1 MSRNG
6 AVSHLL
12 GGLLL
17 ATVACLCTRDCPG
30 EVFYVATDGNDQW
43 SGRLAAANAQG
54 TDGPLASLAGAR
66 DAIRRARAAGNISGP
81 VTVRVR
87 GGRYFMKG
95 PLVLEPVDSGTA
107 AAEVVIEAYP
117 RERPVISGGRVIR
130 GFREKGQLWEAEI
143 PEVKA
148 GDWYFRQLFVDGRRP
163 PRARGPNSGYYRIAR
178 LLPGP
183 KDAHGKAI
191 ARDKFVFTP
200 GELKP
205 WSRLGD
211 VNLVL
216 MHSWETSIHPL
227 RSVDVQSSVVE
238 LAAPLKEWWCL
249 GYWEKAQRY
258 YVENAYE
265 LLDRP
270 GEWYLNRE
278 TGVLSYWPMPGEKPH
293 QTEVI
298 APRLTELVRLAGD
311 ADAGRHVDHVT
322 LRGLAFH
329 HADWMLAPKG
339 NSSTQAAVEVPA
351 VITAD
356 AARHCAIEGCE
367 VAHVG
372 TYAIWFRRGC
382 KDCRIQRNR
391 LFDLGAGGVRVGET
405 AMAKTDDAETS
416 RTLVDNNHIFDGGR
430 VYPAGIGIWLA
441 QSSHNRISHN
451 DVHDLHY
458 SGISVGW
465 NWNDAENRTHH
476 NLIEQNHVHHLVHG
490 VLSDAGLIYCLGVS
504 PGSVIRNNVFHDIW
518 PYSTP
523 PFGWGIYLDAT
534 CGGYLVENNLVYNT
548 QSGGLMFNNGGH
560 EHTIRNNV
568 FALSATY
575 ALWPYSEKRPSTL
588 TRNIVYLTQGELLIP
603 YGERSLNQ
611 RLAAKEP
618 LGTWN
623 ENVYWHTGG
632 PDRLRFYRRSFAEW
646 QALGLDR
653 GSQIAD
659 PLFVDAAGGD
669 FRLKPESPALKLG
682 FRPLDIS
689 RVGLYG
695 EEAWVREAGHARCRM
710 SPLPPPPAPPEPLQ
724 LNDTFEATP
733 AGSHPAHAEVSG
745 EESGAS
751 IVVSQQRAASGK
763 RSLKISDAKTLQPTW
778 QPHFFYQP
786 HITEGAVRQSFDVWF
801 DADAEF
807 FTEWRDTAAYPNN
820 VGPSVRFDGSG
831 SVRVGGRTLTTIP
844 SRRWARVEIEAR
856 VGKGSPRTFK
866 LTVTPA
872 GQPPQV
878 FENLPMA
885 GAAFVE
891 LHWLGF
897 SSTAAADTAFFL
909 DNLKI
914 ERAEPDLGCFCPAQ
928 REFVKLAAGS
938 LTIATDD
945 R

>member
-1 MSRNG
+1 MSRG
-6 AVSHLL
+6 KPGFHVLGVLL
-12 GGLLL
+12 VATAGWLL
-17 ATVACLCTRDCPG
+17 ARDCQA
-30 EVFYVATDGNDQW
+30 EVFYVATDGNNKW
-43 SGRLAAANAQG
+43 SGRLAEPGAQSA
-54 TDGPLASLAGAR
+54 DGPLGSLAGAR
-66 DAIRRARAAGNISGP
+66 DAIRHARAAGKISGP

-87 GGRYFMKG
+87 GGRYFLDK

-117 RERPVISGGRVIR
+117 KERPVLSGGRVIR
-130 GFREKGQLWEAEI
+130 GFREKGHLWEADV

-148 GDWYFRQLFVDGRRP
+148 GDWYFRQLFVDGRRR
-163 PRARGPNSGYYRIAR
+163 PRARDPNTGYYRIAR

-183 KDAHGKAI
+183 KDARGKAI
-191 ARDKFVFTP
+191 ARDKFAFTP
-200 GELKP
+200 GDLQP
-205 WSRLGD
+205 WPRLDD
-211 VNLVL
+211 VNLIL

-227 RSVDVQSSVVE
+227 RSVDTQSNVVE

-278 TGVLSYWPMPGEKPH
+278 TGALSYWPMPSEKLGE
-293 QTEVI
+293 TEVI
-298 APRLTELVRLAGD
+298 APRLTELVRLVGN
-311 ADAGRHVDHVT
+311 ADMGLHVEHVI
-322 LRGLAFH
+322 LRGLAFQ
-329 HADWMLAPKG
+329 HADWILAPEG

-356 AARHCAIEGCE
+356 AARHCAVEGCE

-382 KDCRIQRNR
+382 RDCRVQRNR
-391 LFDLGAGGVRVGET
+391 LFDLGAGGVRVGE
-405 AMAKTDDAETS
+405 ANMAKTDSAESS
-416 RTLVDNNHIFDGGR
+416 RILVDNNHIFDGGH

-451 DVHDLHY
+451 DVHDLLY

-476 NLIEQNHVHHLVHG
+476 NVIEHNHVHHLVHG

-518 PYSTP
+518 PYGTP

-568 FALSATY
+568 FALSATH
-575 ALWPYSEKRPSTL
+575 ALWPCAEKRPSTL

-603 YGERSLNQ
+603 HGERSLNE

-618 LGTWN
+618 LGTWD

-632 PDRLRFYRRSFAEW
+632 TDRLRFYRHSFAEW
-646 QALGLDR
+646 QSLGLDR

-659 PLFVDAAGGD
+659 PLFMDAESGD
-669 FRLKPESPALKLG
+669 FRLEPESPALKLG
-682 FRPLDIS
+682 FRPIDVS

-695 EEAWVREAGHARCRM
+695 DPEWAHEARHARCRM
-710 SPLPPPPAPPEPLQ
+710 VPLPPPPPPPEPLQ
-724 LNDTFEATP
+724 VNDGFENTPVGSYPADAT
-733 AGSHPAHAEVSG
+733 VSG
-745 EESGAS
+745 EELGAS
-751 IVVSQQRAASGK
+751 IVVSHERAASGK
-763 RSLKISDAKTLQPTW
+763 RSLRVSDSKTLQPSW

-786 HITEGAVRQSFDVWF
+786 HITEGAVRHSFDVWF
-801 DADAEF
+801 DTDAEF
-807 FTEWRDTAAYPNN
+807 FTEWRDTTAYPRNI
-820 VGPSVRFDGSG
+820 GPSVRFDGSG
-831 SVRVGGRTLTTIP
+831 GVRVGGRTLATIP
-844 SRRWARVEIEAR
+844 NRNWAHVEIEAR
-856 VGKGSPRTFK
+856 LGKGTPGTFK
-866 LTVTPA
+866 LTLTPA
-872 GQPPQV
+872 GDMAKV

-885 GAAFVE
+885 GAGFAE

-897 SSTAAADTAFFL
+897 SSTAAADTAFFV

-914 ERAEPDLGCFCPAQ
+914 ERVEPD
-928 REFVKLAAGS
+928 
-938 LTIATDD
+938 
-945 R
+945 